1 MSETLLKVD
10 DLHVSFDTYAGE
22 VRAVRGVSFHID
34 RGETLAIV
42 GESGSGKSVTA
53 QATMRLSADRQI
65 RYKNGS
71 ISFSGKEILKL
82 KEKELQHIRGSEIG
96 MILQDPL
103 TSLNPMMTVG
113 KQIAEGL
120 IKHQHLQKKQAIV
133 KAVEMLTLVG
143 IPEPERRVN
152 QYPHEFSGGMRQRVS
167 IAIALACN
175 PKLLIADEPTTALD
189 VTIQAQI
196 LELMIDLQE
205 KLGTAILLITH
216 DLGIVAEMAD
226 RVMIMYA
233 GNIVESGSCD
243 DIFYNPSHPYT
254 WGLLG
259 SIPQPGQKNKE
270 ELASI
275 KGTPPD
281 LHAEIQ
287 GCPFKHRCRF
297 AMEVCHKAT
306 PFTYEISQGHTAC
319 CFLHHELAPSVVN
332 PITGKAV
339 K

>member
-1 MSETLLKVD
+1 MAETLLKVD
-10 DLHVSFDTYAGE
+10 DLRVSFDTYAGE
-22 VRAVRGVSFHID
+22 VRAVRGVSFRVD
-34 RGETLAIV
+34 KGETLAIV

-53 QATMRLSADRQI
+53 QSVMQLSSDKTVK
-65 RYKNGS
+65 YKTGEIDFNGR
-71 ISFSGKEILKL
+71 KILEL
-82 KEKELQHIRGSEIG
+82 SEKELCKIRGGEIG

-120 IKHQHLQKKQAIV
+120 IKHQKLKKHEAIE
-133 KAVEMLTLVG
+133 KSIEMLKMIG
-143 IPEPERRVN
+143 IPEPEKRVK

-196 LELMIDLQE
+196 LELMKKLQDE
-205 KLGTAILLITH
+205 LGTSIILITH

-233 GNIVESGSCD
+233 GSIVESGNCE
-243 DIFYNPSHPYT
+243 DIFYNPQHPYT

-259 SIPQPGQKNKE
+259 SIPKVGQKNKE
-270 ELASI
+270 KLESI

-281 LHAEIQ
+281 LHAEIK
-287 GCPFKHRCRF
+287 GCPFKHRCKY
-297 AMEVCHKAT
+297 AMSVCHQYKPQA
-306 PFTYEISQGHTAC
+306 YEISPGHVSS
-319 CFLHHELAPSVVN
+319 CFLHHEMAPAVIN
-332 PITGKAV
+332 PVTKREV

>member
-1 MSETLLKVD
+1 MTERLLNVE
-10 DLHVSFDTYAGE
+10 DLRVSFDTYIGE
-22 VRAVRGVSFHID
+22 IKAVRGVSFHVD
-34 RGETLAIV
+34 KGETLAIV

-53 QATMRLSADRQI
+53 QALMKLSSDKQI
-65 RYKNGS
+65 RYK
-71 ISFSGKEILKL
+71 SGTIEFGGVKILDL
-82 KEKELQHIRGSEIG
+82 SEKEMQKIRGSEIG

-113 KQIAEGL
+113 KQISEGL
-120 IKHQHLQKKQAIV
+120 IKHQNMNKKEAME
-133 KAVEMLTLVG
+133 KSVEMLRLVG
-143 IPEPERRVN
+143 IPEPERRVS

-175 PKLLIADEPTTALD
+175 PKMLIADEPTTALD

-196 LELMIDLQE
+196 LDLMRDLQN
-205 KLGTAILLITH
+205 KLDTAILLITH

-233 GNIVESGSCD
+233 GSIMESGSCNE
-243 DIFYNPSHPYT
+243 IFYNPSHPYT

-259 SIPQPGQKNKE
+259 SIPQHGQKNKE
-270 ELASI
+270 ELESI

-281 LHAEIQ
+281 LLADIA
-287 GCPFKHRCRF
+287 GCPFKHRCSY
-297 AMEVCHKAT
+297 AMKVCHEYA
-306 PFTYEISQGHTAC
+306 PPVAEISGGHTAAC
-319 CFLHHELAPSVVN
+319 WLHHEFAPEVIN
-332 PITGKAV
+332 PVTKREV